1 MQEREEDKSFQLIGT
16 VLELFMKFGIK
27 SLTMDDISRKLGISK
42 KTLYQ
47 FVKDKKD
54 LVKKGMMLCLEDEQ
68 NMIAKITKESS
79 NAIDELIEITKC
91 ANARLTEMHA
101 SVIYDI
107 QKYHP
112 ESWILM
118 ENHKK
123 EFVKGVILE
132 NTKRGVKEG
141 FYRDNLNPEVIASLY
156 IIMIDSLF
164 HADENFGK
172 EISLGDLHLEMIR
185 YHVKGIANEKG
196 ITLLKDI
203 LKKSENNH
211 LHID

>member
-1 MQEREEDKSFQLIGT
+1 
-16 VLELFMKFGIK
+16 
-27 SLTMDDISRKLGISK
+27 MDDIARKLGISK

-54 LVKKGMMLCLEDEQ
+54 LVKKGMMLCLKDEQ
-68 NMIAKITKESS
+68 DMIAEITKESS

-101 SVIYDI
+101 SVIYDM

-123 EFVKGVILE
+123 EFVKGVILK
-132 NTKRGVKEG
+132 NTKRGLEEG

-156 IIMIDSLF
+156 IIMIESLF

-172 EISLGDLHLEMIR
+172 DISLGDLHLEMIR

-196 ITLLKDI
+196 ISLLKNI
-203 LKKSENNH
+203 LKKAENNH

>member
-1 MQEREEDKSFQLIGT
+1 
-16 VLELFMKFGIK
+16 
-27 SLTMDDISRKLGISK
+27 
-42 KTLYQ
+42 
-47 FVKDKKD
+47 
-54 LVKKGMMLCLEDEQ
+54 
-68 NMIAKITKESS
+68 
-79 NAIDELIEITKC
+79 
-91 ANARLTEMHA
+91 
-101 SVIYDI
+101 
-107 QKYHP
+107 
-112 ESWILM
+112 M

-164 HADENFGK
+164 HSDENFGK